1 MKYSLIVSD
10 YDGTLIKK
18 DGSISEEQISVVNKY
33 VSLGGKFTVITG
45 RMTTSI
51 LPLVRKLGLKGYVSS
66 FNGGELA
73 EIESGKILY
82 SIKIKNEL
90 AVKVYKVIESEN
102 AYAHGYY
109 EGEYFTEKRTLF
121 TDFYEKITGVKAT
134 VISEKLSEHFS
145 NNGLDTN
152 KILVMDEKEK
162 LDKVMLALEPFMK
175 ELNVIRSND
184 FQIEI
189 TEPTATKGNAL
200 KYIAKTFNVDMKKTI
215 AVGDGGND
223 CSMIEAAGLGVA
235 VNNAEE
241 ATKKVADV
249 VLPYTNEQDAIRKI
263 IELYAIK

>member
-1 MKYSLIVSD
+1 MKYGLIVSD

-18 DGSISEEQISVVNKY
+18 DGSISPEQINAISDY
-33 VSLGGKFTVITG
+33 VALGGKFTVITG

-90 AVKVYKVIESEN
+90 AVEVYKVIESEN

-109 EGEYFTEKRTLF
+109 EGEYFAEKRTVF

-134 VISEKLSEHFS
+134 IISEKLSEHFTK
-145 NNGLDTN
+145 NGLDTN

-200 KYIAKTFNVDMKKTI
+200 KYIAKTFNVKIENAI

-223 CSMIEAAGLGVA
+223 CSMLKTAGLGVA

-241 ATKKVADV
+241 FTKRTADV
-249 VLPYTNEQDAIRKI
+249 VLPYSNEQDAVRKI
-263 IELYAIK
+263 IELYALK

>member
-1 MKYSLIVSD
+1 MKYDLIVSD

-18 DGSISEEQISVVNKY
+18 DGSISEEQISAVNKY
-33 VSLGGKFTVITG
+33 ISLGGKFTVITG
-45 RMTTSI
+45 RMTASI

-82 SIKIKNEL
+82 SIKIKNDL
-90 AVKVYKVIESEN
+90 AVEVYKVIESEN

-109 EGEYFTEKRTLF
+109 EGKYFIENRTVF

-134 VISEKLSEHFS
+134 IISEKLNEHFS

-162 LDKVMLALEPFMK
+162 LDKVMSALTPFYDR
-175 ELNVIRSND
+175 LNVIRSND

-200 KYIAKTFNVDMKKTI
+200 KYIAKTFNVDIKKTI

-223 CSMIEAAGLGVA
+223 CSMLETAGLGVA
-235 VNNAEE
+235 VANAEE
-241 ATKKVADV
+241 TTKNTANL
-249 VLPYTNEQDAIRKI
+249 VLPFTNEQDAVRKI
-263 IELYAIK
+263 IELYALK